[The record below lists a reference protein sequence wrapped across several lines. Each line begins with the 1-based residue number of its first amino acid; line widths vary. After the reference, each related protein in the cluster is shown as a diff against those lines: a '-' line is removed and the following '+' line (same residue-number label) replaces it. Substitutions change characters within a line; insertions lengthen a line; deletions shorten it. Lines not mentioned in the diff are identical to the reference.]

1 MAKARAIVRPFMS
14 KHPQTEGHVLLP
26 TLAIGSLALVLAAG
40 FGALQLMERAD
51 AWIARLLE
59 SGGLGVA
66 TKSLPLWC
74 VWLAAAIGAFG
85 LSVSILCVAGNW
97 RRILLWVS
105 TLVVVA
111 GWAPVLA
118 IASHAPDV
126 SIPLLVTFWSGL
138 CAFIYAARHHMP
150 ADDEKD

>member
-1 MAKARAIVRPFMS
+1 MS
-14 KHPQTEGHVLLP
+14 KSPPTEGHVLLP

-40 FGALQLMERAD
+40 FGALGLMERAD
-51 AWIARLLE
+51 ARIAEFLR

-66 TKSLPLWC
+66 TKSLHDWEI
-74 VWLAAAIGAFG
+74 WIAAAIGSFG
-85 LSVSILCVAGNW
+85 LSVAILCVAGNW

-118 IASHAPDV
+118 IASHTPEI
-126 SIPLLVTFWSGL
+126 SIPLLATFWSGL
-138 CAFIYAARHHMP
+138 CAYVYAARHHMP